1 MTGDSNSVD
10 YSSLPLDFLNLA
22 KEDQELLATIT
33 MSLGLALAEPRLQ
46 VCSFLMSWNQEIL
59 IICSNKVLHEFR
71 LELNTIGLPIGVRL
85 EFTRFQIQQ
94 SDDWNMDIQRRANNA
109 TQFSRGERLNN
120 NLKCDMQH
128 D

>member
-46 VCSFLMSWNQEIL
+46 VCSFL
-59 IICSNKVLHEFR
+59 VLE
-71 LELNTIGLPIGVRL
+71 
-85 EFTRFQIQQ
+85 
-94 SDDWNMDIQRRANNA
+94 
-109 TQFSRGERLNN
+109 
-120 NLKCDMQH
+120 
-128 D
+128 